1 MRRAARGGYDPSRDG
16 WCEVSGLPDGTVTLL
31 FADVQGST
39 GLVRALGDAYGGVLG
54 DVRRLLRTAVEK
66 HGGSEVDCR
75 ADELFA
81 CFPRAS
87 EGVAAAVAAQRSL
100 AHGVWPGDVRVQV
113 RIGVHTGEPAL
124 VGDTYVGIDV
134 NRAARICSAGNGGQ
148 IVVSDATRALAGAAG
163 WRLHDLG
170 SYALAGLVDPER
182 IFEVQAD
189 GLPSGFPPLRAE
201 HAGGRRQ
208 QLSRTRFRGK
218 PRTLEEAA
226 WQIRKMLPAV
236 DDDVRSRWPPSRPVC
251 SRQAGACAR
260 ADGFIAG
267 IDRSRIERRLEAER
281 RHGLSSDLAGARADR
296 IAEQLIV
303 LEQLNATHGEV
314 LALADEAEGRVA
326 ARPAREDVALLR
338 DRVAASTARLDG
350 AVDVA
355 AAELDGRCRR
365 LARTRTRGVYRIDNM
380 YAVPYIDEVG
390 AEQQREFARL
400 DDARA
405 FRHDVQLAHAA
416 QRTYTS
422 SIESG
427 PPGV

>member
-1 MRRAARGGYDPSRDG
+1 
-16 WCEVSGLPDGTVTLL
+16 VSGLPDGTVTLL

-39 GLVRALGDAYGGVLG
+39 GLVRTLGDAYGDVLD
-54 DVRRLLRTAVEK
+54 DVLRLLRAAVER

-100 AHGVWPGDVRVQV
+100 AHAVWPGDAAVRV

-134 NRAARICSAGNGGQ
+134 NRAARICSAGHGGQ
-148 IVVSDATRALAGAAG
+148 IVVSDATRGLIGAAG
-163 WRLHDLG
+163 CRLHDLG

-182 IFEVQAD
+182 IFEVQAE

-201 HAGGRRQ
+201 QAGGRRQ
-208 QLSRTRFRGK
+208 PVTRGRFRSK
-218 PRTLEEAA
+218 QRTLEEAA
-226 WQIRKMLPAV
+226 WQIRTMLSTV
-236 DDDVRSRWPPSRPVC
+236 DDDVREPLATLAATLFTASR
-251 SRQAGACAR
+251 ACAR
-260 ADGFIAG
+260 ADGFVAG
-267 IDRSRIERRLEAER
+267 IDRSRIEQRLEAER
-281 RHGLSSDLAGARADR
+281 RHGVSSELAGARADR

-303 LEQLNATHGEV
+303 LEHLDATHGEV
-314 LALADEAEGRVA
+314 LELAAEADRRVA
-326 ARPAREDVALLR
+326 SRPEREDVALLR
-338 DRVAASTARLDG
+338 VRVAASTARLD
-350 AVDVA
+350 AMVDLA
-355 AAELDGRCRR
+355 AAELDGRCRK
-365 LARTRTRGVYRIDNM
+365 LARTRTRGVYRLDNM
-380 YAVPYIDEVG
+380 YAVPYVDEVG

-400 DDARA
+400 EDARA
-405 FRHDVQLAHAA
+405 FRHDVQLARSA

>member
-1 MRRAARGGYDPSRDG
+1 M
-16 WCEVSGLPDGTVTLL
+16 SGLPDGTVTLL

-39 GLVRALGDAYGGVLG
+39 GLVRALGDAYGGVLD
-54 DVRRLLRTAVEK
+54 DVRRLLRAAVEK
-66 HGGSEVDCR
+66 HGGNEVDCR

-100 AHGVWPGDVRVQV
+100 AHSVWPGDVRVLV

-189 GLPSGFPPLRAE
+189 GLPLGFPPLRAE
-201 HAGGRRQ
+201 QAGGRRQ

-226 WQIRKMLPAV
+226 WQIRTMLPAV
-236 DDDVRSRWPPSRPVC
+236 DDDVREPLATLAASLFTASR
-251 SRQAGACAR
+251 ACAR

-326 ARPAREDVALLR
+326 ARPTREDVALLR

-350 AVDVA
+350 AVDLA

-365 LARTRTRGVYRIDNM
+365 LARTRTRGVYRLDNM

>member
-1 MRRAARGGYDPSRDG
+1 
-16 WCEVSGLPDGTVTLL
+16 VSGLPDGTVTLL

-39 GLVRALGDAYGGVLG
+39 GLVRTLGDAYGDVLD
-54 DVRRLLRTAVEK
+54 DVRRVLRAAVER

-100 AHGVWPGDVRVQV
+100 AHAVWPGDAMVRV

-134 NRAARICSAGNGGQ
+134 NRAARICSAGHGGQ
-148 IVVSDATRALAGAAG
+148 IIVSDATRGLIGAAA

-182 IFEVQAD
+182 IFEVQAE

-201 HAGGRRQ
+201 QAGGRRQ
-208 QLSRTRFRGK
+208 PVTRSRFRSRQ
-218 PRTLEEAA
+218 RTLEEAA
-226 WQIRKMLPAV
+226 WQIRTMLSAV
-236 DDDVRSRWPPSRPVC
+236 DDDVREPLATLAASLFTASR
-251 SRQAGACAR
+251 ACAR
-260 ADGFIAG
+260 ADGFVAC
-267 IDRSRIERRLEAER
+267 IDRSRIEHRLEAER
-281 RHGLSSDLAGARADR
+281 RHGVSSELAGARADR

-303 LEQLNATHGEV
+303 LEHLAATHGEV
-314 LALADEAEGRVA
+314 LELAAEADRRVT
-326 ARPAREDVALLR
+326 ARPEREDVALLR
-338 DRVAASTARLDG
+338 ERVAASTARLD
-350 AVDVA
+350 AMVDLA
-355 AAELDGRCRR
+355 AAELDGRCRK
-365 LARTRTRGVYRIDNM
+365 LARTRTRGVYRLDNM
-380 YAVPYIDEVG
+380 YAVPYVDEVG

-400 DDARA
+400 EDARA
-405 FRHDVQLAHAA
+405 FRHDVQLARSA